1 MTQETKQHKDLEWLK
16 FIAGSVCVVFATTLF
31 AHYQNQIS
39 PTTVAL
45 SFQLVILL
53 TATFAGRNAALFAA
67 FVAALSFNYF
77 FLPPYRTFSISGSHD
92 WISWAVFIITA
103 LVTGQLSFYA
113 RSRAEEAE
121 KRKREIEELYK
132 KLQDAFEK
140 ASRAEALKQSDKLK
154 TALLDAVTHDLRTPL
169 TSIKAAVTSLLD
181 DEKSDSI
188 DFRLDEESKLDFLE
202 IINEETDRLNRLI
215 QGMVELAKAEAGAI
229 GDGKTLNSIE
239 EMVQT
244 ALSRAEKSL
253 AGHRVL
259 LEIEPRL
266 PALKV
271 DAKAVSEV
279 IYTLLDN
286 AAKYSPAETN
296 IVVTARQ
303 NSPDTVKI
311 SVADEGR
318 GVPLEMRERV
328 FDKFF
333 RSALSEREKQTIGGL
348 GMGLAIARGIVESH
362 GGRIWITDGAN
373 GHGTRVIFTVPI
385 REI

>member
-1 MTQETKQHKDLEWLK
+1 MTQETKQSKDLDRLK
-16 FIAGSVCVVFATTLF
+16 FVAGSACIAFATTLF
-31 AHYQNQIS
+31 AHYQNQIN

-45 SFQLVILL
+45 SFQLVILF
-53 TATFAGRNAALFAA
+53 TATFAGRNAALLAA
-67 FVAALSFNYF
+67 FIAALSFNYF
-77 FLPPYRTFSISGSHD
+77 FLPPYGTFSISGSQN

-103 LVTGQLSFYA
+103 FVTGQLSFYA
-113 RSRAEEAE
+113 RSRAEEANR
-121 KRKREIEELYK
+121 RKRESEKLYT

-154 TALLDAVTHDLRTPL
+154 SALLDAVTHDLRTPL

-181 DEKSDSI
+181 DKKKESA
-188 DFRLDEESKLDFLE
+188 DFRLDEEGKFEFLE

-215 QGMVELAKAEAGAI
+215 EAMVELAKAEAGVRD
-229 GDGKTLNSIE
+229 DGKTLNRVE
-239 EMVQT
+239 EIVQN
-244 ALSRAEKSL
+244 ALARAEKSL
-253 AGHRVL
+253 ADHRVL
-259 LEIEPRL
+259 LEIEPNL
-266 PALKV
+266 PELKV

-286 AAKYSPAETN
+286 AAKYSPAGTT

-333 RSALSEREKQTIGGL
+333 RAALETREKQTVGGL

-373 GHGTRVIFTVPI
+373 GRGTRVIFTVPI

>member
-1 MTQETKQHKDLEWLK
+1 MAQETKQYKDLEWLK
-16 FIAGSVCVVFATTLF
+16 FIAGSACIAFVTTLF
-31 AHYQNQIS
+31 ALYQNQIS

-45 SFQLVILL
+45 SFLLVILF
-53 TATFAGRNAALFAA
+53 TATFAGRNAALLAA
-67 FVAALSFNYF
+67 LIAALSFNYF

-103 LVTGQLSFYA
+103 FVTGQLSFYA
-113 RSRAEEAE
+113 RSRAEEANR
-121 KRKREIEELYK
+121 RKQETEELYT

-188 DFRLDEESKLDFLE
+188 DFRLDEESKLEFLE
-202 IINEETDRLNRLI
+202 IINEETDRLNRQI
-215 QGMVELAKAEAGAI
+215 QGMVELAKSEAGFS
-229 GDGKTLNSIE
+229 GDNKTLNSIE
-239 EMVQT
+239 EIVQT
-244 ALSRAEKSL
+244 ALSRADKSL
-253 AGHRVL
+253 ADHRVL
-259 LEIEPRL
+259 LEIEPNL
-266 PALKV
+266 PELQV
-271 DAKAVSEV
+271 DAKAVSQV

-286 AAKYSPAETN
+286 AAKYSPAETT
-296 IVVTARQ
+296 IVVSARQ
-303 NSPDTVKI
+303 SSIDTVKI

-318 GVPLEMRERV
+318 GVPLEIRERV

-333 RSALSEREKQTIGGL
+333 RADLAEREKQSIGGL

-362 GGRIWITDGAN
+362 GGRIWITDGVN
-373 GHGTRVIFTVPI
+373 GRGARVIFTVPI